1 MNFPS
6 CITSIASGCW
16 RKSGHAIGLGLLLAA
31 AIAGPAQAQAA
42 PTTALLTFSSFTNFT
57 RTTRPDET
65 VLLSPELAADLA
77 WDELIVSW
85 NASMATNGSLVCEA
99 RALATD
105 GPTRWF
111 TLGHWSSGA
120 TPGART
126 SVNDQR
132 DDTARVETDTLI
144 LKQPAPRVQVR
155 VTLHG
160 TDTRLKFLALC
171 LADVHRPPAAKPP
184 RKAAW
189 GRSIAVPVRSQADY
203 PEGVSKWCSPTSTT
217 MLLAHWAGE
226 LHRPELDFDVRT
238 TAAGVF
244 DLAWDGTG
252 NWPFNMA
259 FAGAQPGLRACVAR
273 LEDVA
278 DLEEWISQGLP
289 VAVSLSYTMLLG
301 SPVPRPEN
309 GHLVVVCGFTA
320 TGDVVV
326 NDPGVRRERVRR
338 TFPRADF
345 ARAWAHSQR
354 TVYLVWPEDRTV
366 PWPVG
371 PRP

>member
-1 MNFPS
+1 M
-6 CITSIASGCW
+6 
-16 RKSGHAIGLGLLLAA
+16 LAA
-31 AIAGPAQAQAA
+31 VIACPGKARASAPA
-42 PTTALLTFSSFTNFT
+42 TALLTFSSFTNFT
-57 RTTRPDET
+57 RTTAQDET
-65 VLLSPELAADLA
+65 VLLSPELEAGLA

-85 NASMATNGSLVCEA
+85 NATMTTNGSLVCEA
-99 RALATD
+99 RAVTTD
-105 GPTRWF
+105 GPTHWF
-111 TLGHWSSGA
+111 TLGRWSNCA
-120 TPGART
+120 KPNART
-126 SVNDQR
+126 SVNDQH

-160 TDTRLKFLALC
+160 ADARLKFLTLC
-171 LADVHRPPAAKPP
+171 LADVHRPYEPKPP
-184 RKAAW
+184 QKSAW
-189 GRSIAVPVRSQADY
+189 GRTIAVPVRSQADY
-203 PEGVSKWCSPTSTT
+203 PEGVTKWCSPTCTT
-217 MLLAHWAGE
+217 MLLAYWAGE
-226 LHRPELDFDVRT
+226 LRRPELDFDVRT
-238 TAAGVF
+238 TAASVF

-259 FAGAQPGLRACVAR
+259 FAGSQPGLRACVAR

-278 DLEEWISQGLP
+278 DLEEWTGRGVP
-289 VAVSLSYTMLLG
+289 VAVSLSYTMLQG
-301 SPVPRPEN
+301 SPVPLPEN

-326 NDPGVRRERVRR
+326 NDPGVRRGRVRR

-354 TVYLVWPEDRTV
+354 TVYLVWPEAQAV

-371 PRP
+371 PR